1 MKAPNWREWLKDKK
15 SCKNWLDNYTS
26 KGMLRKSR
34 LQPKDHLH
42 KAQHNL
48 DFANWVNEKHKDELP
63 KLFGEER
70 FYDWVISGYY
80 YAIYHASLALIASKD
95 YTSKSHHA
103 TLCAII
109 YFFHHEKLHL
119 NEEDIDLIQHSMDKT
134 DIEIITE
141 TKELRE
147 RASYGVSGDFE
158 IKLVNKSKENA
169 IYFINRTREILQN

>member
-1 MKAPNWREWLKDKK
+1 MKAPNWKDWLKDKK
-15 SCKNWLDNYTS
+15 VCKNWLDHYSS
-26 KGMLRKSR
+26 KGMLRKAR
-34 LQPKDHLH
+34 LPPKDYLH
-42 KAQHNL
+42 KAQHNV
-48 DFANWVNEKHKDELP
+48 DFANWVNEKHKEELP
-63 KLFGEER
+63 KLFGDER

-109 YFFHHEKLHL
+109 WFFYHEKLHL
-119 NEEDIDLIQHSMDKT
+119 NEEDIDLIQHTMDKT

-158 IKLVNKSKENA
+158 LKLVNKAKENA
-169 IYFINRTREILQN
+169 IYFIKKVREILQD